1 MWASRRS
8 HVGRTCIRRLNQG
21 IYKRFL
27 HDVTMART
35 LFYICYVYIYN
46 FIHALHYIALHCI
59 TLHYITLHTITLHY
73 IPLHYITLHYITY
86 IHTYIH
92 TSIHP
97 YIHTSIHPY
106 IHTSIHAYMHTCIHA
121 YIHSLCFFLLLFL
134 FKKLLVHKTDFFP
147 TETTWHLT
155 HAWRASTSTEA
166 QALYALPLAVATSSS
181 PLRARPVLKA
191 IGWAGND
198 SAS

>member
-1 MWASRRS
+1 MLPWLVRCSTY
-8 HVGRTCIRRLNQG
+8 VTCI
-21 IYKRFL
+21 
-27 HDVTMART
+27 
-35 LFYICYVYIYN
+35 YIILYM
-46 FIHALHYIALHCI
+46 HYITLHCI
-59 TLHYITLHTITLHY
+59 ALHYITLHTITLHY
-73 IPLHYITLHYITY
+73 IPLHYITLHYI
-86 IHTYIH
+86 HTYIH

-106 IHTSIHAYMHTCIHA
+106 IHTCIHAYMHTCIHAYMHTCIHA